1 MIPFQG
7 QLVRAGSVLLAL
19 TLAVTTAAARQDVDA
34 GVTDNEPSVLRVNTR
49 LVQVDVVVTDDD
61 GPVGDLTQD
70 DFTVLDEGTERSI
83 QVFTVTRSEPDREA
97 EALPEGVVSNRV
109 DWKGETPQAA
119 TVILMDRFNTLG
131 PDQPYMDQQAR
142 KFMDRA
148 VENNERVAVYE
159 LSDAGLKILGDYRS
173 PPSKIRQALDGVRPT
188 HSLALANSLGA
199 LDDFQP
205 DQNLLLFLGQD
216 ALSPIDQQVRSIY
229 LENRMHEAIAVIEA
243 IARDLSDLPG
253 RKNLVWL
260 ASSFPFMFNAHDNP
274 NLDDTI
280 PFSTLERMEQATRLI
295 TDLNLA
301 IYPVDVRGLTQSQPT
316 ELGIMETLA
325 DMTGGRAYYNTNGL
339 ADAMEDAVRDTRVT
353 YTLGFYITEEENDTG
368 FHDLEVQVD
377 REDVDVRH
385 RLGYYG
391 FGADP
396 PVDAPATPEDVLA
409 GAFDATTLGLLAR
422 ATPATS
428 DPDQFQLSIMV
439 DVNDMGLSRV
449 GEGSTWTGSLT
460 SLMYFY
466 RIGEEETIVLP
477 QETYPVELT
486 DSQLETSRMAGF
498 LIRRVIDTEDQPGF
512 LRIVVQDAGTGAT
525 GSVWLP
531 LGVEGLE

>member
-1 MIPFQG
+1 VIPF
-7 QLVRAGSVLLAL
+7 LLLAL
-19 TLAVTTAAARQDVDA
+19 TLAGTVPAARQDGA
-34 GVTDNEPSVLRVNTR
+34 AQGTDDEPTVLRVNTR
-49 LVQVDVVVTDDD
+49 LVQVDVIVTDDD

-70 DFTVLDEGTERSI
+70 DFTILDEGTERAV
-83 QVFTVTRSEPDREA
+83 QVFTVTRSEPHPDA
-97 EALPEGVVSNRV
+97 EPLPEGVVSNRV

-159 LSDAGLKILGDYRS
+159 LSDNGLRILGDYRS
-173 PPSKIRQALDGVRPT
+173 PPAKIREALDGVRPT

-216 ALSPIDQQVRSIY
+216 ALSPFDQQVRSIY

-301 IYPVDVRGLTQSQPT
+301 IYPVDVRGLGSSQPT

-339 ADAMEDAVRDTRVT
+339 AEAMEDAVQDTRVT
-353 YTLGFYITEEENDTG
+353 YTLGFYVAEEESDTG
-368 FHDLEVQVD
+368 FHDLDVKVD
-377 REDVDVRH
+377 REHVDVRH

-396 PVDAPATPEDVLA
+396 PVDAPATPEQIMA
-409 GAFDATTLGLLAR
+409 NAFNATALGLLAR
-422 ATPATS
+422 ATPAAS
-428 DPDQFQLSIMV
+428 DPDQFQLNIMV

-449 GEGSTWTGSLT
+449 GEGGAWRGSLT

-466 RIGEEETIVLP
+466 RVGEEETIVLP
-477 QETYPVELT
+477 EETYSVELT
-486 DSQLETSRMAGF
+486 DSQLETSRQTGF
-498 LIRRVIDTEDQPGF
+498 LIRRVVDTENQPGF
-512 LRIVVQDAGTGAT
+512 LRIVVQDSGTGAT
-525 GSVWLP
+525 GSIWLP
-531 LGVEGLE
+531 LGVESLE